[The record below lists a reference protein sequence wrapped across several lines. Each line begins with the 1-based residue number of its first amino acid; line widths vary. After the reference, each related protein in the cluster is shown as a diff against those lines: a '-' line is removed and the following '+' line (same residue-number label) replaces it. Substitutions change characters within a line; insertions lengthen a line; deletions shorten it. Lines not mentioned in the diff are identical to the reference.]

1 MATTTLKTMVTDWI
15 RVKTQGADPTAP
27 AAGYGVF
34 YDKSKLPYHE
44 NSDGTVQ
51 RLGDTISPATHSDS
65 YIPQWDGVNTHTLK
79 AGLDVPAGG
88 LAGITALDLKAPIAS
103 PTFTGT
109 VTGRIGPR
117 VQSVADAAT
126 VTPNADTNDCVDIT
140 AIAQAFTIANASG
153 TPANFQRLIIRIK
166 DNGTARAIT
175 WDTAYVAGG
184 VALPSITV
192 LSKILT
198 LTFMYNSANSLNKWQ
213 LIHSAQEA

>member
-1 MATTTLKTMVTDWI
+1 MTVTLKTMVTDWI

-34 YDKSKLPYHE
+34 YDKSKLPFFE
-44 NSDGTVQ
+44 DSDGLAQ
-51 RLGDTISPATHSDS
+51 RLGNAIAPATHSDD
-65 YIPQWDGVNTHTLK
+65 YIPQWDGVNTQTLQ
-79 AGLDVPAGG
+79 AGLAVPAGG

-117 VQSVADAAT
+117 VQSVADAET
-126 VTPNADTNDCVDIT
+126 ITPNADTNDCVDIT
-140 AIAQAFTIANASG
+140 AIAQAFTIANPSG

-166 DNGTARAIT
+166 DNATPRAIT
-175 WDTAYVAGG
+175 WGTAYVAGG